1 MQPLDLVVLC
11 GYLAAMVAVGARCF
25 RRQRNVRDY
34 FLSGRQVPW
43 WALLGSIV
51 ATETSTATLISIPGY
66 AFGGDLTFLQLALGY
81 VVGRIAVASVL
92 VPRLFRGDLMTAYQP
107 LAARFGAGVGRLSAS
122 IFLLTRSL
130 SDGFRLFAT
139 GLVLA
144 AVLATLPGSGSISQ
158 ALLPGVDGSN
168 ALLVLSVG
176 LIGVT
181 TLAYTLLGGMT
192 AVIWS
197 DVIQLVVYMSGA
209 AIAGLILL
217 AEIPGGWA
225 EVMTRTQPAGKLVVF
240 DFTAGLTKSYTFWSG
255 LVGGMFLT
263 AGTHGADQMFVQRY
277 LCSRTPREAGRALIW
292 SGVVV
297 FFQFTLFL
305 VIGLMLWVYYTTYAP
320 DGLAAITVGG
330 VVQTD
335 RIFPAFMMTHLPT
348 GIRGLVV
355 AAIVAAAM
363 STLSSSLNSSAA
375 STVGDFYMP
384 LTGET
389 RSDRHYLR
397 ASRLAT
403 VVWAVVQMAVAV
415 VAVSL
420 SSRVVDEVLGIQS
433 FTGGLLLGVFL
444 LALTPTRRSAAPA
457 TGIVVGAT
465 LLVALRLL
473 TAVSWQWYVLVGT
486 LTTFGVGWV
495 LGRVS
500 PNGPSQTDPVTP

>member
-11 GYLAAMVAVGARCF
+11 GYLVAMVTLGARYS
-25 RRQRNVRDY
+25 RRQRSVRDY

-51 ATETSTATLISIPGY
+51 ATETSTVTLISIPGY

-81 VVGRIAVASVL
+81 VIGRIVVASVL
-92 VPRLFRGDLMTAYQP
+92 IPRLFRGDLMTAYQP

-144 AVLATLPGSGSISQ
+144 AVLATLPSSAAVSR
-158 ALLPGVDGSN
+158 ALLPGVDGPT

-209 AIAGLILL
+209 VVAAFILL
-217 AEIPGGWA
+217 TEIPGGWN
-225 EVMTRTQPAGKLVVF
+225 EVVAVTQPADKLVIF
-240 DFTAGLTKSYTFWSG
+240 DFAVDLSRSYTFWSG

-277 LCSRTPREAGRALIW
+277 LCSRTPRDASRALVW

-297 FFQFTLFL
+297 FFQFALFL
-305 VIGLMLWVYYTTYAP
+305 AIGLMLWVYYSTYAP

-335 RIFPAFMMTHLPT
+335 RIFPTFMMTHLPA

-384 LTGET
+384 LTGAT
-389 RSDRHYLR
+389 RSDQHYLGV
-397 ASRLAT
+397 SRWTT
-403 VVWAVVQMAVAV
+403 VLWAVVQMVVAV
-415 VAVSL
+415 VAVAL
-420 SSRVVDEVLGIQS
+420 SRRVVDEVLGIQS
-433 FTGGLLLGVFL
+433 FTAGLLLGLFL
-444 LALTPTRRSAAPA
+444 LALTPTRRAAAPA
-457 TGIVVGAT
+457 TGVMVGAT
-465 LLVALRLL
+465 VLVALRLL
-473 TAVSWQWYVLVGT
+473 TTVSWQWYVLVGS

-495 LGRVS
+495 CGRVS
-500 PNGPSQTDPVTP
+500 PAGRAETDPVTP